1 MIDNWVRKD
10 DLRWL
15 QASVV
20 ATSMLSGF
28 ACYNNAMI
36 DKRMLSHYFAALGR
50 KSVKARMKNSS
61 PEERQRIA
69 RNAAKAR
76 WAKAKKPKN
85 VKSRAG
91 RKP

>member
-1 MIDNWVRKD
+1 MIDNWVHKD

-20 ATSMLSGF
+20 AAYMLSGY

-36 DKRMLSHYFAALGR
+36 DKKMLSHYFAALGR

-61 PEERQRIA
+61 PEDRQRIA
-69 RNAAKAR
+69 RKAAKAR
-76 WAKAKKPKN
+76 WAKAKGRKKL
-85 VKSRAG
+85 KSRAG